1 MFGRFKKKKVTLRE
15 EREPGDYRFLGAEIK
30 DNGDLV
36 FKGQD
41 LGSGVEGVFGC
52 TEYEWCW
59 TIKKSDIPKLQ
70 GAMGGKGN
78 IIDLLEKNF
87 CNEKA
92 ADLYE
97 FMQKHNIPFESWSR
111 IGD

>member
-1 MFGRFKKKKVTLRE
+1 
-15 EREPGDYRFLGAEIK
+15 
-30 DNGDLV
+30 
-36 FKGQD
+36 
-41 LGSGVEGVFGC
+41 
-52 TEYEWCW
+52 
-59 TIKKSDIPKLQ
+59 
-70 GAMGGKGN
+70 MGGKGN